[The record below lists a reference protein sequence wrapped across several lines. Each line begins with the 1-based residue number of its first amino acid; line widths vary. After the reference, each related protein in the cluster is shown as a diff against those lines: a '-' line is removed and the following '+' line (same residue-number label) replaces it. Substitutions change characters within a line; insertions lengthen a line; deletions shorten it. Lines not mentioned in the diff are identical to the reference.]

1 MNRCGWA
8 IDGRG
13 SAINCRGWTIK
24 SQFIVEPRLF
34 IAEEQRWLADE
45 RLGLGESWGA
55 QRQPFAPICHARGSV
70 PPMGDGVAGAL
81 AAVELLMEDDD
92 LRKAIFLQANSLTGD
107 LADAKESWMTSLA
120 PI

>member
-1 MNRCGWA
+1 
-8 IDGRG
+8 
-13 SAINCRGWTIK
+13 
-24 SQFIVEPRLF
+24 
-34 IAEEQRWLADE
+34 
-45 RLGLGESWGA
+45 
-55 QRQPFAPICHARGSV
+55 
-70 PPMGDGVAGAL
+70 MGDGVAGAL